1 MHHLISRTKHIRKR
15 FDVACS
21 DERKRLSTAEKI
33 KGNGGDGVGGG
44 SLMQDKGTA
53 MQIDADKRRLVC
65 SGLLSMI
72 GGVKLV
78 CVGLPPV

>member
-44 SLMQDKGTA
+44 GGLMQDKGTA
-53 MQIDADKRRLVC
+53 MQIDADKRRLRC
-65 SGLLSMI
+65 SLLALYLYPIIYYFKS
-72 GGVKLV
+72 
-78 CVGLPPV
+78 LPL